1 MSGYAIAYP
10 TYAINLTRSIM
21 TAIKDIMN
29 TSPVIPVMVINKL
42 EHAVPLANALVEG
55 GLKVLEITLRT
66 PIALEAI
73 KKIKAEVPG
82 AIVGAGT
89 VINLET
95 LNQVIDAGSEFI
107 VSPGVTDTL
116 IDAALKSGTPIL
128 PGVVTPSEVMN
139 LLEKGIT
146 EMKFFPAEAAG
157 GIPMVKSI
165 GGPLPQVTFCP
176 TGGVSPNN
184 AADYLALS
192 NVACVGGSWM
202 APASLVDAEDWDE
215 IKRLTIEAISITTG

>member
-1 MSGYAIAYP
+1 
-10 TYAINLTRSIM
+10 M
-21 TAIKDIMN
+21 TAIKDIMY
-29 TSPVIPVMVINKL
+29 TSPVISVMVINKL

-55 GLKVLEITLRT
+55 GIKVLEITLRT
-66 PIALEAI
+66 SVALDAI
-73 KKIKAEVPG
+73 KRIKAEVPN

-89 VINLET
+89 IINLET
-95 LNQVIDAGSEFI
+95 LDKAIAAGSEFI
-107 VSPGVTDTL
+107 VSPGVTDSL
-116 IDAALKSGTPIL
+116 INAALKTGIPIL
-128 PGVVTPSEVMN
+128 PGIATSSEVMN

-176 TGGVSPNN
+176 TGGVNPKN
-184 AADYLALS
+184 AAEYLALK

-202 APASLVDAEDWDE
+202 APADLVDAENWDE
-215 IKRLTIEAISITTG
+215 INRLTVEAVNIAK

>member
-1 MSGYAIAYP
+1 
-10 TYAINLTRSIM
+10 M

-73 KKIKAEVPG
+73 KKIKAEVPN

-107 VSPGVTDTL
+107 VSPGVTDVL

-128 PGVVTPSEVMN
+128 PGVVTPSEVMK

-146 EMKFFPAEAAG
+146 EMKFYPAEAAG

-176 TGGVSPNN
+176 TGGISPTN
-184 AADYLALS
+184 AADYLALK

-202 APASLVDAEDWDE
+202 APANLVDAEDWDE
-215 IKRLTIEAISITTG
+215 IKRLTIEAVSIAQQT

>member
-1 MSGYAIAYP
+1 
-10 TYAINLTRSIM
+10 M

-42 EHAVPLANALVEG
+42 EHAVPLATALVEG

-66 PIALEAI
+66 PVALDAI
-73 KKIKAEVPG
+73 KKIKAEVPN

-89 VINLET
+89 VINLDT
-95 LNQVIDAGSEFI
+95 LEKTINAGSEFI
-107 VSPGVTDTL
+107 VSPGVTDSL
-116 IDAALKSGTPIL
+116 IDAALKSGIPIL
-128 PGVVTPSEVMN
+128 PGIVTPSEVMN

-146 EMKFFPAEAAG
+146 EMKFFPAAAAG

-176 TGGVSPNN
+176 TGGVNPKN
-184 AADYLALS
+184 AGDYLALK

-202 APASLVDAEDWDE
+202 APADLVDAENWDE
-215 IKRLTIEAISITTG
+215 IKRRTIEAVAIV

>member
-1 MSGYAIAYP
+1 
-10 TYAINLTRSIM
+10 
-21 TAIKDIMN
+21 MN

-66 PIALEAI
+66 AVALDAI
-73 KKIKAEVPG
+73 KKIKAEVPN

-89 VINLET
+89 VINLDT

-107 VSPGVTDTL
+107 VSPGVTDTV
-116 IDAALKSGTPIL
+116 IDAALKSGIPIL

-176 TGGVSPNN
+176 TGGISPKN
-184 AADYLALS
+184 AAAYLALS

-202 APASLVDAEDWDE
+202 APANLVEEENWDE
-215 IKRLTIEAISITTG
+215 IKRLTVEAIKIANS